1 MNNMEK
7 ITKYKWLLLGIFAI
21 AIQSAIVIYFLEEER
36 KSCSKTVILNTGDT
50 IRAWSVHPYN
60 SGMVEI
66 NECDGGT
73 ISIPN
78 FRIKEIKEK

>member
-7 ITKYKWLLLGIFAI
+7 IKKFKWLILGLCAVALESI
-21 AIQSAIVIYFLEEER
+21 IVIYSLEKE
-36 KSCSKTVILNTGDT
+36 KDSCSKTVILNTGDT

-66 NECDGGT
+66 NKCGGET
-73 ISIPN
+73 TSIPN